1 MTRPRA
7 DRLEAWS
14 RLASDLDMSLLPL
27 ISREVGLSEVIDLA
41 PQLIAGQVRGRIV
54 VDTAR

>member
-1 MTRPRA
+1 PRA

-14 RLASDLDMSLLPL
+14 RLASDLDLSLLPL
-27 ISREVGLSEVIDLA
+27 ISREVGLSEVIDIA
-41 PQLIAGQVRGRIV
+41 PQLIAGQVRGRVV

>member
-1 MTRPRA
+1 
-7 DRLEAWS
+7 
-14 RLASDLDMSLLPL
+14 
-27 ISREVGLSEVIDLA
+27 VGLSEVIDLA